1 MAKYWQESPPI
12 LQEFLN
18 YHASILSHSAKTVD
32 EYFLDLRSFFRY
44 LKVRRNPALSQTP
57 FKERKSMAKYWQES
71 PPILQEFLNYHASI
85 LSHSAKTVDE
95 YFLDL
100 RSFFRYLKVRRNPAL
115 SQTPFSE
122 ISILDVDL
130 EFVSQTQLSE
140 IYGFLTF
147 LSGGAPAGKAESST
161 RARKC
166 ASIRSFYH
174 YLCVHA
180 RQMEQD
186 PTQSLNNPKLRKT
199 LPRYLSLS
207 ESIQLLEAVSGP
219 NEVRDYCILTLFL
232 NCGLR
237 VGELVGL
244 NVQDIREDTVRVL
257 GKGNKERQLYLNE
270 ACLDAIQAY
279 LVVRPEPKEE
289 LRHKNALFVSRNKT
303 RLTTRAV
310 ENIVQKAVRQA
321 GLDPKYSPHK
331 LRHTAATL
339 MLNHGVDIRTLQDVL
354 GHENLG
360 TTQIYTHISDANM
373 KQAVEANPLSRVKKR
388 EE

>member
-1 MAKYWQESPPI
+1 M
-12 LQEFLN
+12 
-18 YHASILSHSAKTVD
+18 
-32 EYFLDLRSFFRY
+32 
-44 LKVRRNPALSQTP
+44 
-57 FKERKSMAKYWQES
+57 
-71 PPILQEFLNYHASI
+71 
-85 LSHSAKTVDE
+85 
-95 YFLDL
+95 
-100 RSFFRYLKVRRNPAL
+100 
-115 SQTPFSE
+115 
-122 ISILDVDL
+122 DL

-180 RQMEQD
+180 HQMEQD

-289 LRHKNALFVSRNKT
+289 FRHKNALFVSRNKT

>member
-44 LKVRRNPALSQTP
+44 LKVRRNPAL
-57 FKERKSMAKYWQES
+57 A
-71 PPILQEFLNYHASI
+71 
-85 LSHSAKTVDE
+85 
-95 YFLDL
+95 
-100 RSFFRYLKVRRNPAL
+100 
-115 SQTPFSE
+115 QTPFSE

-180 RQMEQD
+180 HQMEQD

-207 ESIQLLEAVSGP
+207 ESIQLL
-219 NEVRDYCILTLFL
+219 
-232 NCGLR
+232 
-237 VGELVGL
+237 
-244 NVQDIREDTVRVL
+244 
-257 GKGNKERQLYLNE
+257 
-270 ACLDAIQAY
+270 
-279 LVVRPEPKEE
+279 
-289 LRHKNALFVSRNKT
+289 
-303 RLTTRAV
+303 
-310 ENIVQKAVRQA
+310 
-321 GLDPKYSPHK
+321 
-331 LRHTAATL
+331 
-339 MLNHGVDIRTLQDVL
+339 
-354 GHENLG
+354 G
-360 TTQIYTHISDANM
+360 TTVSLLCFSTVAC
-373 KQAVEANPLSRVKKR
+373 V
-388 EE
+388 

>member
-1 MAKYWQESPPI
+1 MADYWLEAPPI

-18 YHASILSHSAKTVD
+18 YHESILSHSAKTVD
-32 EYFLDLRSFFRY
+32 EYFLDLRAFFRY
-44 LKVRRNPALSQTP
+44 LKLRRDPSLAQTP
-57 FKERKSMAKYWQES
+57 FQ
-71 PPILQEFLNYHASI
+71 
-85 LSHSAKTVDE
+85 
-95 YFLDL
+95 
-100 RSFFRYLKVRRNPAL
+100 
-115 SQTPFSE
+115 E

-130 EFVSQTQLSE
+130 DFVAQTQLSE
-140 IYGFLTF
+140 IYGFLTY
-147 LSGGAPAGKAESST
+147 LSGGAQAGKAESST

-166 ASIRSFYH
+166 AAIRSFFN

-180 RQMEQD
+180 RQLETD
-186 PTQSLNNPKLRKT
+186 PTQALNNPKLRKT

-207 ESIQLLEAVSGP
+207 ESLQLLEAVSGP
-219 NEVRDYCILTLFL
+219 NEIRDYCILTLFL

-244 NVQDIREDTVRVL
+244 NVQNVRDDTLRVL

-270 ACLDAIQAY
+270 ACLSALAQYLAI
-279 LVVRPEPKEE
+279 RPQPKDDP
-289 LRHKNALFVSRNKT
+289 RHKDALFVSRNKT

-310 ENIVQKAVRQA
+310 ENIVQKAVTQA
-321 GLDPKYSPHK
+321 GLDPSYSPHK

-339 MLNHGVDIRTLQDVL
+339 MLNNGVDIRTLQDVL

-373 KQAVEANPLSRVKKR
+373 KMAVDANPLAKVKKQ
-388 EE
+388 EEPKE

>member
-1 MAKYWQESPPI
+1 MADYWLEAPPI

-18 YHASILSHSAKTVD
+18 YHESILSHSAKTVD
-32 EYFLDLRSFFRY
+32 EYFLDLRAFFRY
-44 LKVRRNPALSQTP
+44 LKLRRDPSLAQTP
-57 FKERKSMAKYWQES
+57 FQ
-71 PPILQEFLNYHASI
+71 
-85 LSHSAKTVDE
+85 
-95 YFLDL
+95 
-100 RSFFRYLKVRRNPAL
+100 
-115 SQTPFSE
+115 E

-130 EFVSQTQLSE
+130 DFVAQTQLSE
-140 IYGFLTF
+140 IYGFLTY
-147 LSGGAPAGKAESST
+147 LSGGAQAGKAESST

-166 ASIRSFYH
+166 AAIRSFFN

-180 RQMEQD
+180 RQLETD
-186 PTQSLNNPKLRKT
+186 PTQALNNPKLRKT

-207 ESIQLLEAVSGP
+207 ESLQLLEAVSGP
-219 NEVRDYCILTLFL
+219 NEIRDYCILTLFL

-244 NVQDIREDTVRVL
+244 NVQNVRDDTLRVL

-270 ACLDAIQAY
+270 ACLSALAEYLAI
-279 LVVRPEPKEE
+279 RPQPKDDP
-289 LRHKNALFVSRNKT
+289 RHKDALFVSRNKT

-310 ENIVQKAVRQA
+310 ENIVQKAVTQA
-321 GLDPKYSPHK
+321 GLDPSYSPHK

-339 MLNHGVDIRTLQDVL
+339 MLNNGVDIRTLQDVL

-373 KQAVEANPLSRVKKR
+373 KMAVDANPLAKVKKQ
-388 EE
+388 EDPKE

>member
-1 MAKYWQESPPI
+1 MADYWLEAPPI

-18 YHASILSHSAKTVD
+18 YHESILSHSAKTVD
-32 EYFLDLRSFFRY
+32 EYFLDLRAFFRY
-44 LKVRRNPALSQTP
+44 LKLRRDPGLADVP
-57 FKERKSMAKYWQES
+57 FQ
-71 PPILQEFLNYHASI
+71 
-85 LSHSAKTVDE
+85 
-95 YFLDL
+95 
-100 RSFFRYLKVRRNPAL
+100 
-115 SQTPFSE
+115 E

-130 EFVSQTQLSE
+130 AFVAKTQLSE

-147 LSGGAPAGKAESST
+147 LTGGAKAGKAESST

-166 ASIRSFYH
+166 AAIRSFYQ

-180 RQMEQD
+180 HQLDTD
-186 PTQSLNNPKLRKT
+186 PTQALNNPKLRKS

-207 ESIQLLEAVSGP
+207 ESLQLLEAVSGP

-244 NVQDIREDTVRVL
+244 NIQDIREDTVRVL
-257 GKGNKERQLYLNE
+257 GKGNKERQLYLNQ
-270 ACLDAIQAY
+270 ACLEAIQAY
-279 LVVRPEPKEE
+279 LAVRPDPKDEP
-289 LRHKNALFVSRNKT
+289 RHRDALFVSRNRT
-303 RLTTRAV
+303 RLTTRSV
-310 ENIVQKAVRQA
+310 ENIVQKAVTQA

-339 MLNHGVDIRTLQDVL
+339 MLNNGVDIRTLQDVL

-373 KQAVEANPLSRVKKR
+373 KQAVDANPLARVKKR
-388 EE
+388 ES

>member
-1 MAKYWQESPPI
+1 MAEYWTESPPV

-18 YHASILSHSAKTVD
+18 YHESILSHSAKTVD
-32 EYFLDLRSFFRY
+32 EYFFDLRAFFRY
-44 LKVRRNPALSQTP
+44 LKQQRNASLRQIP
-57 FKERKSMAKYWQES
+57 F
-71 PPILQEFLNYHASI
+71 H
-85 LSHSAKTVDE
+85 
-95 YFLDL
+95 
-100 RSFFRYLKVRRNPAL
+100 
-115 SQTPFSE
+115 E

-130 EFVSQTQLSE
+130 DFVSRTQLSE

-147 LSGGAPAGKAESST
+147 LSGSPKENKKAESST

-166 ASIRSFYH
+166 AAIRSFFN
-174 YLCVHA
+174 YLCVQSH
-180 RQMEQD
+180 QMETN
-186 PTQSLNNPKLRKT
+186 PTQALNNPKLRKS

-207 ESIQLLEAVSGP
+207 ESLQLLEAVSGP
-219 NEVRDYCILTLFL
+219 NEIRDYCILTLFL

-244 NVQDIREDTVRVL
+244 NVQDIRDDTIRVL

-270 ACLDAIQAY
+270 ACIAALDQY
-279 LVVRPEPKEE
+279 LAVRPEPKNDP
-289 LRHKNALFVSRNKT
+289 RHKDALFVSRNKT
-303 RLTTRAV
+303 RLTTRSV
-310 ENIVQKAVRQA
+310 ENIVRQAVLRA

-339 MLNHGVDIRTLQDVL
+339 MLNNGVDIRTLQDVL

-373 KQAVEANPLSRVKKR
+373 KQAVDANPLAKVQRK
-388 EE
+388 E

>member
-1 MAKYWQESPPI
+1 MADYWLEAPPI

-18 YHASILSHSAKTVD
+18 YHESILSHSAKTVD
-32 EYFLDLRSFFRY
+32 EYFLDLRAFFRY
-44 LKVRRNPALSQTP
+44 LKLRRDPGLADVP
-57 FKERKSMAKYWQES
+57 FQ
-71 PPILQEFLNYHASI
+71 
-85 LSHSAKTVDE
+85 
-95 YFLDL
+95 
-100 RSFFRYLKVRRNPAL
+100 
-115 SQTPFSE
+115 E

-130 EFVSQTQLSE
+130 AFVAKTQLSE

-147 LSGGAPAGKAESST
+147 LTGGAKAGKAESST

-166 ASIRSFYH
+166 AAIRSFYQ

-180 RQMEQD
+180 HQLDTD
-186 PTQSLNNPKLRKT
+186 PTQALNNPKLRKS

-207 ESIQLLEAVSGP
+207 ESLQLLEAVSGP

-244 NVQDIREDTVRVL
+244 NIQDIREDTVRVL
-257 GKGNKERQLYLNE
+257 GKGNKERQLYLNQ

-279 LVVRPEPKEE
+279 LAVRPDPKDEP
-289 LRHKNALFVSRNKT
+289 RHRDALFVSRNRT
-303 RLTTRAV
+303 RLTTRSV
-310 ENIVQKAVRQA
+310 ENIVQKAVTQA

-339 MLNHGVDIRTLQDVL
+339 MLNNGVDIRTLQDVL

-373 KQAVEANPLSRVKKR
+373 KQAVDANPLARVKKQ
-388 EE
+388 ES

>member
-1 MAKYWQESPPI
+1 MAEYWLEAPPV
-12 LQEFLN
+12 LREFLE
-18 YHASILSHSAKTVD
+18 YHESILSHSAKTVD
-32 EYFLDLRSFFRY
+32 EYFFDLRAFFRY
-44 LKVRRNPALSQTP
+44 LKQRRDPTLAAVP
-57 FKERKSMAKYWQES
+57 FQEI
-71 PPILQEFLNYHASI
+71 P
-85 LSHSAKTVDE
+85 
-95 YFLDL
+95 
-100 RSFFRYLKVRRNPAL
+100 
-115 SQTPFSE
+115 
-122 ISILDVDL
+122 ILDVDL
-130 EFVSQTQLSE
+130 DFVSKTQLSE

-147 LSGGAPAGKAESST
+147 LSGGAKSGKAESST

-166 ASIRSFYH
+166 AAIRSFYH
-174 YLCVHA
+174 YLAVHT
-180 RQMEQD
+180 RQLETD
-186 PTQSLNNPKLRKT
+186 PTQALNNPKLRKS

-207 ESIQLLEAVSGP
+207 ESLRLLEAVSGP
-219 NEVRDYCILTLFL
+219 NEIRDYCILTLFL

-244 NVQDIREDTVRVL
+244 NVQDIRDDTIRVL

-270 ACLDAIQAY
+270 ACLGALEQYLAI
-279 LVVRPEPKEE
+279 RPDPKDDPKH
-289 LRHKNALFVSRNKT
+289 RDALFVSRNKT

-310 ENIVQKAVRQA
+310 ENLVRKTVLQA

-373 KQAVEANPLSRVKKR
+373 KQAVDANPLAKVKKSD
-388 EE
+388 

>member
-1 MAKYWQESPPI
+1 MADYWLEAPPI

-18 YHASILSHSAKTVD
+18 YHESILSHSAKTVD
-32 EYFLDLRSFFRY
+32 EYFLDLRAFFRY
-44 LKVRRNPALSQTP
+44 LKLRRDPSLAQTP
-57 FKERKSMAKYWQES
+57 FQ
-71 PPILQEFLNYHASI
+71 
-85 LSHSAKTVDE
+85 
-95 YFLDL
+95 
-100 RSFFRYLKVRRNPAL
+100 
-115 SQTPFSE
+115 E

-130 EFVSQTQLSE
+130 DFVAQTQLSE
-140 IYGFLTF
+140 IYGFLTY
-147 LSGGAPAGKAESST
+147 LSGGAQAGKAESST

-166 ASIRSFYH
+166 AAIRSFFN

-180 RQMEQD
+180 RQLETD
-186 PTQSLNNPKLRKT
+186 PTQALNNPKLRKT

-207 ESIQLLEAVSGP
+207 ESLQLLEAVSGP
-219 NEVRDYCILTLFL
+219 NEIRDYCILTLFL

-244 NVQDIREDTVRVL
+244 NVQNVRDDTLRVL

-270 ACLDAIQAY
+270 ACLSALAEYLAI
-279 LVVRPEPKEE
+279 RPQPKDDP
-289 LRHKNALFVSRNKT
+289 RHKDALFVSRNKT

-310 ENIVQKAVRQA
+310 ENIVQKAVTQA
-321 GLDPKYSPHK
+321 GLDPNYSPHK

-339 MLNHGVDIRTLQDVL
+339 MLNNGVDIRTLQDVL

-373 KQAVEANPLSRVKKR
+373 KMAVDANPLAKVKKQ
-388 EE
+388 EEPKE

>member
-1 MAKYWQESPPI
+1 MADYWLEAPPI

-18 YHASILSHSAKTVD
+18 YHESILSHSAKTVD

-44 LKVRRNPALSQTP
+44 LKLRREPGLEQVP
-57 FKERKSMAKYWQES
+57 FQ
-71 PPILQEFLNYHASI
+71 
-85 LSHSAKTVDE
+85 
-95 YFLDL
+95 
-100 RSFFRYLKVRRNPAL
+100 
-115 SQTPFSE
+115 E

-130 EFVSQTQLSE
+130 EFVSKTQLSE

-147 LSGGAPAGKAESST
+147 LSGGAKSGKAESST

-166 ASIRSFYH
+166 AAIRSFYN

-180 RQMEQD
+180 HQMD
-186 PTQSLNNPKLRKT
+186 SNPTQALNNPKLRKS

-207 ESIQLLEAVSGP
+207 ESLQLLEAVSGP
-219 NEVRDYCILTLFL
+219 NEIRDYCILTLFL

-270 ACLDAIQAY
+270 ACLSAIDSY
-279 LVVRPEPKEE
+279 LAVRTEPKEE
-289 LRHKNALFVSRNKT
+289 PRHKDALFVSRNKT

-373 KQAVEANPLSRVKKR
+373 KQAVDANPLSHVKKQQ
-388 EE
+388 ED

>member
-1 MAKYWQESPPI
+1 MADYWLEAPPI

-18 YHASILSHSAKTVD
+18 YHESILSHSAKTVD
-32 EYFLDLRSFFRY
+32 EYFLDLRAFFRY
-44 LKVRRNPALSQTP
+44 LKLRRDPSLAQTP
-57 FKERKSMAKYWQES
+57 FQ
-71 PPILQEFLNYHASI
+71 
-85 LSHSAKTVDE
+85 
-95 YFLDL
+95 
-100 RSFFRYLKVRRNPAL
+100 
-115 SQTPFSE
+115 E

-130 EFVSQTQLSE
+130 DFVAQTQLSE
-140 IYGFLTF
+140 IYGFLTY
-147 LSGGAPAGKAESST
+147 LSGGAQAGKAESST

-166 ASIRSFYH
+166 AAIRSFFN

-180 RQMEQD
+180 RQLETD
-186 PTQSLNNPKLRKT
+186 PTQALNNPKLRKA

-207 ESIQLLEAVSGP
+207 ESLQLLEAVSGP
-219 NEVRDYCILTLFL
+219 NELRDYCILTLFL

-244 NVQDIREDTVRVL
+244 NVQNVRDDTLRVL

-270 ACLDAIQAY
+270 ACLSALAEYLAI
-279 LVVRPEPKEE
+279 RPQPKDDP
-289 LRHKNALFVSRNKT
+289 RHKDALFVSRNKT

-310 ENIVQKAVRQA
+310 ENIVQKAVTQA
-321 GLDPKYSPHK
+321 GLDPSYSPHK

-339 MLNHGVDIRTLQDVL
+339 MLNNGVDIRTLQDVL

-373 KQAVEANPLSRVKKR
+373 KMAVDANPLAKVKKQ
-388 EE
+388 EEPKE

>member
-1 MAKYWQESPPI
+1 
-12 LQEFLN
+12 
-18 YHASILSHSAKTVD
+18 
-32 EYFLDLRSFFRY
+32 
-44 LKVRRNPALSQTP
+44 
-57 FKERKSMAKYWQES
+57 
-71 PPILQEFLNYHASI
+71 
-85 LSHSAKTVDE
+85 
-95 YFLDL
+95 
-100 RSFFRYLKVRRNPAL
+100 
-115 SQTPFSE
+115 
-122 ISILDVDL
+122 
-130 EFVSQTQLSE
+130 
-140 IYGFLTF
+140 
-147 LSGGAPAGKAESST
+147 
-161 RARKC
+161 
-166 ASIRSFYH
+166 
-174 YLCVHA
+174 
-180 RQMEQD
+180 MEQD

-339 MLNHGVDIRTLQDVL
+339 MYQGGVDMLAIKEIL
-354 GHENLG
+354 GHENVS
-360 TTQIYTHISDANM
+360 TTQIYTHINQQQL
-373 KQAVEANPLSRVKKR
+373 KQAVEASPLADTGYIAPQSKAMTDSKQDTG
-388 EE
+388 EEDS